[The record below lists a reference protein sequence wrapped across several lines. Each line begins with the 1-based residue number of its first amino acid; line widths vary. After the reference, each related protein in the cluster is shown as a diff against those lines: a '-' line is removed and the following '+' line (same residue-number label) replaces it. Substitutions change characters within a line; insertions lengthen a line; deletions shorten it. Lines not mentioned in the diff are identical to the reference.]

1 MRADVGVWLK
11 ARCCEAGSVR
21 LLRPEN
27 HYGTGSRLLTIVG
40 KTLVSANFS
49 SEAGVMLFNDI
60 GTQATGMSA
69 GPAILDPD
77 IREAL
82 VEKRLEPRA
91 RRSGALVIHE
101 LGLAHAKRRVDV
113 AVING
118 EIHGFEIKSAQDRLD
133 RLPGQIEVY
142 RRSLHRLTLVVAAR
156 HVKRVLE
163 IIPSWCGVLK
173 VLVGTRG
180 EISFESVQK
189 TKKNPSV
196 DPFILAHLLWRNEVQ
211 EILSEYGAQPATLRA
226 PRAEL
231 YRLLVT
237 KTTEPKLTGM
247 IKAAMTERTSWR
259 DCPLLS

>member
-1 MRADVGVWLK
+1 MWRADGVGGRG
-11 ARCCEAGSVR
+11 AES
-21 LLRPEN
+21 
-27 HYGTGSRLLTIVG
+27 HYGTGYRLLTIVSRMFD
-40 KTLVSANFS
+40 SANFS
-49 SEAGVMLFNDI
+49 SEAGIALLDDFGM
-60 GTQATGMSA
+60 QATGVSG
-69 GPAILDPD
+69 GPVILDPD

-82 VEKRLEPRA
+82 VEKRLEPHA

-142 RRSLHRLTLVVAAR
+142 TRSLHRLTLVVATR

-163 IIPSWCGVLK
+163 IIPPWCGVLK

-180 EISFESVQK
+180 GISFKSVRLA
-189 TKKNPSV
+189 KKNPSV
-196 DPFILAHLLWRNEVQ
+196 DPYILAHLLWRNEVQ
-211 EILSEYGAQPATLRA
+211 DILSKYDIQPAILRA

-231 YRLLVT
+231 YKLLVE
-237 KTTEPKLTGM
+237 KKPEANLAGM
-247 IKAAMTERTSWR
+247 IKDAMEKREFWR
-259 DCPLLS
+259 GRPLP